1 MIAEVVPG
9 FYALDGKHIS
19 QPSKK
24 RHACFKGRPMGSFLS
39 QPLNV
44 VCRDIDEIRGFL
56 STCRYVSD
64 QEQFGVKDHW
74 MAPEE
79 FEKTRR
85 GDCDD
90 FALWT
95 WRQLLE
101 LGYNA
106 RFVVGSAGRYGEG
119 HAWVTFGVGD
129 KTFLVEALLA
139 RVSGKF
145 PRLDILRYKPRV
157 SVEVCGTR
165 VKFFEHTRRVLEPP
179 FRVVMPLVPEWLL
192 FRLRTLPRL
201 ILWPFFA
208 LTRRLRRG

>member
-1 MIAEVVPG
+1 
-9 FYALDGKHIS
+9 
-19 QPSKK
+19 
-24 RHACFKGRPMGSFLS
+24 MGSFLS

-95 WRQLLE
+95 
-101 LGYNA
+101 
-106 RFVVGSAGRYGEG
+106 
-119 HAWVTFGVGD
+119 
-129 KTFLVEALLA
+129 
-139 RVSGKF
+139 
-145 PRLDILRYKPRV
+145 
-157 SVEVCGTR
+157 
-165 VKFFEHTRRVLEPP
+165 
-179 FRVVMPLVPEWLL
+179 
-192 FRLRTLPRL
+192 
-201 ILWPFFA
+201 
-208 LTRRLRRG
+208 